1 MKIFVLLLIIFLILF
16 VFRLFQSKFKSSAN
30 QDKKDQNIID
40 LEKDPKT
47 DEYKPKE
54 QMKLQIIKCAE
65 DVKENFF
72 WTSYGF

>member
-16 VFRLFQSKFKSSAN
+16 LFRLFQNKIKTSEN
-30 QDKKDQNIID
+30 RGEKDQNIVD

-54 QMKLQIIKCAE
+54 
-65 DVKENFF
+65 
-72 WTSYGF
+72 

>member
-47 DEYKPKE
+47 DEYKPK
-54 QMKLQIIKCAE
+54 
-65 DVKENFF
+65 D
-72 WTSYGF
+72 

>member
-1 MKIFVLLLIIFLILF
+1 MKIFVLLLIIFLIFF

-30 QDKKDQNIID
+30 QDEKDQNIID

-54 QMKLQIIKCAE
+54 
-65 DVKENFF
+65 
-72 WTSYGF
+72 

>member
-16 VFRLFQSKFKSSAN
+16 VFRLFQSKFKSSGN

-54 QMKLQIIKCAE
+54 
-65 DVKENFF
+65 
-72 WTSYGF
+72 